1 MGGGGGRG
9 NFGGGQGGGM
19 APGGTGGFGG
29 GQNSQNSQNSQGG
42 QGSRG
47 TGGFGGGMSGFLGSG
62 STSSTITTMLES
74 SASSYRWAAA
84 ATGSQTA
91 AKYQLASGRAVM
103 AIGGFNGS
111 DPYPTL
117 AQFKKYVKQ
126 GLIHY
131 YIAGSIGGTQLGG
144 SDTASQIS
152 SWVEENFTAT
162 TVDGVT
168 IYNLTARK

>member
-29 GQNSQNSQNSQGG
+29 GQNSQNSQGG

-74 SASSYRWAAA
+74 SAGSYRWAAA
-84 ATGSQTA
+84 TTGSQTA

-111 DPYPTL
+111 DPSPTL
-117 AQFKKYVKQ
+117 AQFKKYVRQ

-152 SWVEENFTAT
+152 SWVEENFTAQT
-162 TVDGVT
+162 IDGVT
-168 IYNLTARK
+168 IYNLTERK